1 MKITDRMQRTAN
13 NMQAVGLAVVLFLAA
28 GPGGSFAQTSAES
41 KQTSTPPAATA
52 IAPEEVAVKSFE
64 VTNLL
69 NTFSEKFAFGPE
81 IEKIKQRFPEIS
93 CQIDRETIASL
104 PLLSTMRCMQ
114 LDYRFRFRSA
124 RYAYWGIQQRRR
136 HPVPGRATARRLR
149 RGTNK
154 ESEPAS
160 GGCCE

>member
-1 MKITDRMQRTAN
+1 MKITDRMQRTAK

-93 CQIDRETIASL
+93 RQIDRETIETAASL
-104 PLLSTMRCMQ
+104 GEQTTLTILEAQRV
-114 LDYRFRFRSA
+114 L
-124 RYAYWGIQQRRR
+124 WQRR
-136 HPVPGRATARRLR
+136 HIRLF
-149 RGTNK
+149 
-154 ESEPAS
+154 
-160 GGCCE
+160 